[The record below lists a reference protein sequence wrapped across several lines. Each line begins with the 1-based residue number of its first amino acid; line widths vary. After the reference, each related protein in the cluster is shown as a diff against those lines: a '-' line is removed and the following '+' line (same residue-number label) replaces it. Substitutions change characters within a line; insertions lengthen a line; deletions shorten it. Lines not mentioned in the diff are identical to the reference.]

1 MISLIVDEH
10 KLNVMDTIRLLKDFD
25 PDGTHLGCCTAAE
38 ALELA
43 EQYPIDTALLDIEMP
58 GERWIELAERL
69 RRRYPRL
76 NLLFLTSY
84 EQYAV
89 EAFRL
94 NASSYLLKPVEPDA
108 LYAALNDLRYPVSS
122 APECRVYVK
131 CFGSFEVY
139 ADRKPV
145 IFKRSRSKEAFA
157 FLIDR
162 RGAMCTQ
169 SMLMG
174 ILYPDVEVTDSNII
188 AVRNYCTDIS
198 MTFEKLGV
206 GDIIFKARGS
216 IGLDITKIDSD
227 YFRFLRGEPLAIHSF
242 LGEYMREY
250 EFARETEAALLWKS
264 NLM

>member
-1 MISLIVDEH
+1 MISLTVDSH
-10 KLNVMDTIRLLKDFD
+10 KLATMDMIQQMQEYD
-25 PDGTHLGCCTAAE
+25 PGGTHLGCCTVAE
-38 ALELA
+38 ALEMA
-43 EQYPIDTALLDIEMP
+43 RQYPIDAAFLDTELP
-58 GERWIELAERL
+58 EASWIELAEKL

-76 NLLFLTSY
+76 NILFLANS

-94 NASSYLLKPVEPDA
+94 CASSYLLRPVEPGA
-108 LYAALNDLRYPVSS
+108 LYAALSNLRYPLPEAS
-122 APECRVYVK
+122 ECRVSVK

-139 ADRKPV
+139 ADQKPV
-145 IFKRSRSKEAFA
+145 VFKRSRSKEVFA

-162 RGAMCTQ
+162 NGAMCTQ
-169 SMLMG
+169 NMLMG
-174 ILYPDVEVTDSNII
+174 ILYPDAEVTNSNII

-206 GDIIFKARGS
+206 GDTVFKARGS
-216 IGLDITKIDSD
+216 IGLDITRIDCD
-227 YFRFLRGEPLAIHSF
+227 YYRFLKGDQIAIHSF

-264 NLM
+264 RIL